1 MEVFDAEDFDVQV
14 AVEQLGGLSV
24 ADAINRDLNNRLH
37 FVDSEIR
44 QHVTEHYEDLIS
56 HSTGIKRVENVL
68 NMMQNKSHS
77 LSLSINRVKSK
88 VDDSYN
94 KSQSKVVQLE
104 NMQNVCDSLRK
115 VIRVLFIGRR
125 LQQQLDTGDRDLA
138 KAAQSVWQLD
148 QLFSSSEDL
157 SRIEVCMPME
167 RLLKEAAQ
175 KIKVRLVELLH
186 KSLNEE
192 NHNTLGSVLQAYYH
206 LNQLTS
212 CLGTV
217 VEELKKN
224 LSTEVSKL
232 LSINQLNKSESNKG
246 FGPGKANMPI
256 TGNSAIIRSNFWTNT
271 EKIVSLCVA
280 SIQKYH
286 FVMTLLSKKKDSATN
301 YCSFLELVAAENE
314 DLVSLES
321 YFRFVQNLL
330 KTEFSKC
337 ASNSST
343 LKQIIESEYPKFLKS
358 FLNLRDKTA
367 SYCELNS
374 DSMGISDYSRGSAN
388 TIQNGWKKCLDD
400 FLSAYLSR
408 SLSRLFDPVNLA
420 FSKKDV
426 KLPNSDETNA
436 ILGGITSELNVVQF
450 DTDLTAAVC
459 KNVAKMLNL
468 FAIKAEEIVPAS
480 SPDCWQLLTSMNDTQ
495 QFMVS
500 VANSVYAFRAN
511 AIEVL
516 EKVSLSPNCKI
527 ILNPSIEKLEST
539 VLNILHTWLSHAQN
553 YVKDIIKTLHK
564 EKFVLESTAI
574 ATDKTSLYI
583 RELSAFT
590 QRVYQSYLSKF
601 TCYNCVENACD
612 EIFKNCSEFLMLHVA
627 MICEVNEPGFSV
639 ISKDIEQFEISMKQ
653 LYPSSNYSF
662 KSLRLFSTIVNYEPE
677 ALVELLKTSDLIK
690 PSIVLMVLFSRAYPE
705 ITPPHVAADMDNLD
719 MSKWFDDHPMEKD
732 RIAFF
737 NSGLEAYVQKVRN
750 EGVKEYSKFYRHLR
764 SMLQLAF
771 DKVSPAASQTT
782 SL

>member
-1 MEVFDAEDFDVQV
+1 MRF
-14 AVEQLGGLSV
+14 
-24 ADAINRDLNNRLH
+24 H
-37 FVDSEIR
+37 
-44 QHVTEHYEDLIS
+44 
-56 HSTGIKRVENVL
+56 
-68 NMMQNKSHS
+68 
-77 LSLSINRVKSK
+77 
-88 VDDSYN
+88 
-94 KSQSKVVQLE
+94 
-104 NMQNVCDSLRK
+104 
-115 VIRVLFIGRR
+115 
-125 LQQQLDTGDRDLA
+125 
-138 KAAQSVWQLD
+138 
-148 QLFSSSEDL
+148 
-157 SRIEVCMPME
+157 
-167 RLLKEAAQ
+167 EA
-175 KIKVRLVELLH
+175 H
-186 KSLNEE
+186 CN
-192 NHNTLGSVLQAYYH
+192 
-206 LNQLTS
+206 
-212 CLGTV
+212 
-217 VEELKKN
+217 
-224 LSTEVSKL
+224 
-232 LSINQLNKSESNKG
+232 
-246 FGPGKANMPI
+246 
-256 TGNSAIIRSNFWTNT
+256 
-271 EKIVSLCVA
+271 IVS
-280 SIQKYH
+280 
-286 FVMTLLSKKKDSATN
+286 
-301 YCSFLELVAAENE
+301 
-314 DLVSLES
+314 
-321 YFRFVQNLL
+321 
-330 KTEFSKC
+330 
-337 ASNSST
+337 
-343 LKQIIESEYPKFLKS
+343 
-358 FLNLRDKTA
+358 
-367 SYCELNS
+367 
-374 DSMGISDYSRGSAN
+374 
-388 TIQNGWKKCLDD
+388 
-400 FLSAYLSR
+400 
-408 SLSRLFDPVNLA
+408 
-420 FSKKDV
+420 
-426 KLPNSDETNA
+426 
-436 ILGGITSELNVVQF
+436 GGITSELNVVQF

-764 SMLQLAF
+764 SMLQLSF
-771 DKVSPAASQTT
+771 DKLSPAASQTT